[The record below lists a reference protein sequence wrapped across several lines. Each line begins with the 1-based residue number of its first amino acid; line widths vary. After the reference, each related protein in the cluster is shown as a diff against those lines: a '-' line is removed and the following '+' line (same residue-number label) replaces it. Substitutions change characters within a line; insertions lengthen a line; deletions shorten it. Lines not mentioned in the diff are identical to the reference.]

1 MNYKTLPRGYV
12 PAGSLDFMRNRRQMK
27 IVVVLSLALVIVP
40 ALVGLLVAPVGP
52 GWRLLNSRWWGFLA
66 LGAALII
73 YIPLHELTHGVVM
86 FALSGV
92 PPKYGLKLPYA
103 YAGSTVWFD
112 RPSHVATALAPV
124 VVWGVALQIAI
135 ARLPG
140 EWFWPLWIVQI
151 SNLSGSAGDL
161 YTAWA
166 LLRMKGDLLIQ
177 DTGVRMRVMK
187 KNDRS
192 EMNERE

>member
-1 MNYKTLPRGYV
+1 MNHAHLPNGYRY
-12 PAGSLDFMRNRRQMK
+12 AGTLDFMRSRRHIRTML
-27 IVVVLSLALVIVP
+27 ILSLALVIVP
-40 ALVGLLVAPVGP
+40 AVVGLLVAPVGP
-52 GWRLLNSRWWGFLA
+52 SWRLINSVWWGWLA
-66 LGAALII
+66 LGAALLL

-112 RPSHVATALAPV
+112 KKSHIMTALAPV
-124 VVWGVALQIAI
+124 IVWGAILQIAI
-135 ARLPG
+135 AMLPP
-140 EWFWPLWIVQI
+140 EWFWPVWIVQI

-166 LLRMKGDLLIQ
+166 LGRMEGDLLIQ
-177 DTGVRMRVMK
+177 DTGVRMRIMRRIPTEE
-187 KNDRS
+187 KNT
-192 EMNERE
+192 